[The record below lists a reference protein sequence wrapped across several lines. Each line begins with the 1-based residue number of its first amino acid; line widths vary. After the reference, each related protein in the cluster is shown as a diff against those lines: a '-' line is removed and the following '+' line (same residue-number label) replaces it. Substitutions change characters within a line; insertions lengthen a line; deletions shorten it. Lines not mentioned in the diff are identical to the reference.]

1 MRRIEYVLEIHF
13 IETIS
18 LYNYIF
24 LILSDV
30 EKTKNKKKNNL
41 LSVL

>member
-18 LYNYIF
+18 LTDYIF
-24 LILSDV
+24 MILSDV
-30 EKTKNKKKNNL
+30 EKKRK
-41 LSVL
+41 VLGKIIY